1 MKKND
6 QPTKRVFNLII
17 VDESGAFSGINETL
31 QTVRNMQEQ
40 FPGQE
45 QRVTLV
51 TFDSFNTAWHYDNTP
66 ARQTKDLAW
75 TDYSPSGGTPL
86 YDAMGMAISKLNA
99 QTSDA
104 DNVLVTVITDGEEN
118 SSKEWNL
125 KMVRTMIEKLKQHNW
140 TFTLIGTD
148 NLDVEGMAQVS
159 GVPSGRSGHQGHV
172 CPRASQPQSLQCLLR
187 VEHAMCC
194 RLLLSRG
201 VINIG
206 AEIIPDGT
214 LCAFFPCS
222 AGYCLLRS
230 ILHWLSKSVRNMR
243 NFWVSRK

>member
-17 VDESGAFSGINETL
+17 VDESGSMSIIRRQAFSGINETL

-40 FPGQE
+40 FP
-45 QRVTLV
+45 
-51 TFDSFNTAWHYDNTP
+51 AWHYDNTP
-66 ARQTKDLAW
+66 AKQTKDLAW

-118 SSKEWNL
+118 SSKEWTL

-148 NLDVEGMAQVS
+148 NLDVEGMAHSFAIDEHLEFRQDEA
-159 GVPSGRSGHQGHV
+159 GTKAMFARERRS
-172 CPRASQPQSLQCLLR
+172 RSRYNACL
-187 VEHAMCC
+187 E
-194 RLLLSRG
+194 SST
-201 VINIG
+201 
-206 AEIIPDGT
+206 P
-214 LCAFFPCS
+214 CAVGSFFQEE
-222 AGYCLLRS
+222 
-230 ILHWLSKSVRNMR
+230 
-243 NFWVSRK
+243 